1 MITDSKAGGTARSR
15 PCDLIPLEDRH
26 FSLPGFPHKSDLKA
40 ATAVM
45 ISTEERSSAVL
56 SGLPVG
62 LVQEAAVPSQ
72 KKFLSLILSFLS
84 FTFRAQVWLLSS
96 GSVEKAVF

>member
-1 MITDSKAGGTARSR
+1 MTERRAHFK
-15 PCDLIPLEDRH
+15 PCDLVALEDTH

-45 ISTEERSSAVL
+45 ISLEERSSAVL

-62 LVQEAAVPSQ
+62 FVQEAVVQSK

-84 FTFRAQVWLLSS
+84 FAFRARVWLLCS
-96 GSVEKAVF
+96 GSVQNAVF